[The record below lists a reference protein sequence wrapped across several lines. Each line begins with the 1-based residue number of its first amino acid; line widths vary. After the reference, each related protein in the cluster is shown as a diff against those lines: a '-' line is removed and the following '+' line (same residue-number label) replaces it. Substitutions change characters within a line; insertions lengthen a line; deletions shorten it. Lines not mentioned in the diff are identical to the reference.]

1 MRLNNK
7 TFKIGTLRCCRRQ
20 KLGRISNFKWLE
32 AALNLVEIKNPFGSV
47 QTNPQANAWWV
58 PLFISLKKVF
68 FWNTLIITHTSWSL
82 LSLIVLHQIPPV
94 FADKTAEN
102 ANTTMCIICKIYLI
116 FFNISF
122 AQYLSIFQLN
132 LKLDRPVL
140 LGHSQG
146 GWLAQ
151 IYAAVFPD
159 KVMYIVYRTKTSLL

>member
-1 MRLNNK
+1 MRELSIFRSHALIYQGMGFLHIWQQVILVK
-7 TFKIGTLRCCRRQ
+7 AACFGFLIRDVVQAWTTPGWTLWAQ
-20 KLGRISNFKWLE
+20 STKL
-32 AALNLVEIKNPFGSV
+32 
-47 QTNPQANAWWV
+47 WWATQW
-58 PLFISLKKVF
+58 S
-68 FWNTLIITHTSWSL
+68 IINHTSRSL
-82 LSLIVLHQIPPV
+82 LSLIDLHQILFL